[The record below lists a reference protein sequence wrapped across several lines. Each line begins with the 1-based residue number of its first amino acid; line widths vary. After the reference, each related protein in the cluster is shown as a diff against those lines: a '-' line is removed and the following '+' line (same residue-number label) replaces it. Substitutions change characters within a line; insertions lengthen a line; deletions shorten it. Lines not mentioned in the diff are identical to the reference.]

1 MRKLLYLSLG
11 LIALSA
17 FPAAAETL
25 TAKGLAKTFGFTQYQ
40 KEQLFAGNVVSSD
53 LPEVG
58 DKMLATVTVIL
69 FPAKPQVV
77 MDAIMAGRIFAVTR
91 EVDASGQ
98 IDPKAPEKGLAG
110 AVLTKDDSNEVDEV
124 LNPSPGSGL
133 NLSTDE
139 IAFLN
144 KARKAG
150 GVTPE
155 NASKAYQ
162 QVLAGRVRA
171 YAKGGIKNI
180 APYDRGDGDTSCAC
194 DDLRAMDGAMAVLA
208 KFHPNLHKAY
218 LNYPHTP
225 FKDKLEERFM
235 WERYTILG
243 RPVFSLSHSMLHRR
257 PGVLIWLM
265 REYYAG
271 HKYNASSVVSGAFG
285 VPEGT
290 VFFVGVRATTD
301 DIAGFIGSVARPIG
315 RNAMLDIVAEFLKDL
330 RIDLKK
336 DKKR

>member
-1 MRKLLYLSLG
+1 
-11 LIALSA
+11 
-17 FPAAAETL
+17 
-25 TAKGLAKTFGFTQYQ
+25 
-40 KEQLFAGNVVSSD
+40 
-53 LPEVG
+53 
-58 DKMLATVTVIL
+58 
-69 FPAKPQVV
+69 
-77 MDAIMAGRIFAVTR
+77 
-91 EVDASGQ
+91 
-98 IDPKAPEKGLAG
+98 
-110 AVLTKDDSNEVDEV
+110 
-124 LNPSPGSGL
+124 
-133 NLSTDE
+133 
-139 IAFLN
+139 
-144 KARKAG
+144 
-150 GVTPE
+150 
-155 NASKAYQ
+155 
-162 QVLAGRVRA
+162 
-171 YAKGGIKNI
+171 
-180 APYDRGDGDTSCAC
+180 
-194 DDLRAMDGAMAVLA
+194 
-208 KFHPNLHKAY
+208 
-218 LNYPHTP
+218 
-225 FKDKLEERFM
+225 M